1 MTNGQE
7 VRLRL
12 QVAPFGLQY
21 KKKILSLLVTIKLG
35 ANENLKNTASDG

>member
-21 KKKILSLLVTIKLG
+21 KKNPKFTSNNKIGCK
-35 ANENLKNTASDG
+35 